1 LLGNSTEACD
11 MNGVCSIQFV
21 FESNGDVYPC
31 DFYCI
36 DNYFFGKINEDAF
49 KSLDAR
55 REEISFI
62 NNPPKLHEDC
72 KNCEYLY
79 LCRGGWPRYK
89 ASNNK
94 FRCYESYK
102 YLFYMR
108 LNQFKEIANLIIQ
121 NDS

>member
-1 LLGNSTEACD
+1 